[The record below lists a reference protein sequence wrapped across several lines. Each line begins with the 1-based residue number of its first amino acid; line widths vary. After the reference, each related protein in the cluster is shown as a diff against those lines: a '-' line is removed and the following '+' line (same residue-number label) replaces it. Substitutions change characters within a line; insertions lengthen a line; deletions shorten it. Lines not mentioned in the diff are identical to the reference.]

1 MDDMEI
7 ISLYDEDGEE
17 TEFEVLG
24 IINLEE
30 KDYYILRP
38 LDEKEE
44 EDQAY
49 IFRADTDENG
59 EDILVEVEDDDEFE
73 TVSAAWKAICEGD
86 FDEVDDEIDDEE

>member
-7 ISLYDEDGEE
+7 ISLYDENGEE
-17 TEFEVLG
+17 TEFEVIG
-24 IINLEE
+24 VINLEE

-38 LDEKEE
+38 LDEEN

-59 EDILVEVEDDDEFE
+59 EDVLVEVEDDDEFD
-73 TVSAAWKAICEGD
+73 TVCAAWEAICEGD
-86 FDEVDDEIDDEE
+86 IDEIDDKE